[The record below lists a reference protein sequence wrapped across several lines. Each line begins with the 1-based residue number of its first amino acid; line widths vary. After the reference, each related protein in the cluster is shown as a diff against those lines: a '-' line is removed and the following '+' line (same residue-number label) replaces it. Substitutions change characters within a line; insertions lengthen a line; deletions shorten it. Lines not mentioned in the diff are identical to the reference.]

1 VPDRLYHDLAA
12 LQPVWPKLRPHGRVV
27 FTNGCFDVLHAGHVD
42 YLQEAASLGDFLV
55 LGLND
60 DDSVRRLKGLQRPI
74 NDFADR
80 ALVLAG
86 LRAVDLVVGFAEDTP
101 FNLIQALEPDLL
113 VKGGDWQ
120 PDQIVGADLVQAR
133 GGLVRS
139 LRFREG
145 RSTTGMVDRI
155 LARYRAG

>member
-1 VPDRLYHDLAA
+1 MRERIYTELEP
-12 LQPVWPKLRPHGRVV
+12 LQGFWSSQRPSGKVV

-42 YLQEAASLGDFLV
+42 YLGEAAALGDFLV
-55 LGLND
+55 LGLNSD
-60 DDSVRRLKGLQRPI
+60 ESIRRLKGPQRPI
-74 NDFADR
+74 NPFEDR

-86 LRAVDLVVGFAEDTP
+86 LRAVDLVVGFSEDTP
-101 FNLIQALEPDLL
+101 FDLIAALEPDIL

-120 PDQIVGADLVQAR
+120 PDQIVGSDLVLAR
-133 GGLVRS
+133 GGQVRS

-155 LARYRAG
+155 LQRYN